1 MGFPKQEYWSGLPF
15 LFPGDLP
22 KRSPAWQADSLP
34 LGHQGSQPHLCCPC
48 YSRTSCREKHHQHP
62 IRAVIQKCK
71 QSGNSKLEACLV
83 SFSVCTLLLEGS
95 CYLQPLS
102 LVYQEDICDSIWQE
116 GTFRAFSLL
125 KPAPAPQTSR
135 DNHCVSMELRE
146 ARRTLPRTAV
156 CSGRVYHPWAK

>member
-1 MGFPKQEYWSGLPF
+1 MCGCSQALVPPPPHEPGWSSEAPSRLPLQGL
-15 LFPGDLP
+15 
-22 KRSPAWQADSLP
+22 A
-34 LGHQGSQPHLCCPC
+34 LGHQGSQPHLCGPC

-125 KPAPAPQTSR
+125 KPAPDRKS
-135 DNHCVSMELRE
+135 V
-146 ARRTLPRTAV
+146 V
-156 CSGRVYHPWAK
+156 

>member
-1 MGFPKQEYWSGLPF
+1 MEGVAIPNTGIE
-15 LFPGDLP
+15 PG
-22 KRSPAWQADSLP
+22 SPALQADSLP
-34 LGHQGSQPHLCCPC
+34 LGHQGSQPHLCGPC
-48 YSRTSCREKHHQHP
+48 YSRTSCREKHQQHP

-71 QSGNSKLEACLV
+71 QIGNSELEACLV
-83 SFSVCTLLLEGS
+83 SFSVCILLLEGS

-102 LVYQEDICDSIWQE
+102 LVYQEGICDSIWQE
-116 GTFRAFSLL
+116 GTFRAFGLL

-156 CSGRVYHPWAK
+156 CSGRVYHP